1 MNMSEGRLYE
11 AMVEV
16 RVYLTLREKL
26 GWKSKTLSLGRNKV
40 KFSELLD
47 ELKDLKGVLED
58 FGYENFMILLN
69 GRNIRLLDW
78 LDTEVEE
85 GDSIDIF
92 PPAGGG

>member
-1 MNMSEGRLYE
+1 MNISEGRLYE

-47 ELKDLKGVLED
+47 ELKDLKGILED

>member
-1 MNMSEGRLYE
+1 
-11 AMVEV
+11 MVEV

-26 GWKSKTLSLGRNKV
+26 GWKSKTLSLDRSKV

>member
-1 MNMSEGRLYE
+1 MNISEGRLYE

-47 ELKDLKGVLED
+47 ELKGSEREFLR
-58 FGYENFMILLN
+58 ILDM
-69 GRNIRLLDW
+69 RI
-78 LDTEVEE
+78 
-85 GDSIDIF
+85 S
-92 PPAGGG
+92 

>member
-1 MNMSEGRLYE
+1 
-11 AMVEV
+11 MVEV
-16 RVYLTLREKL
+16 RVYVTLREKL
-26 GWKSKTLSLGRNKV
+26 GWKSKVINLRREKM

-58 FGYENFMILLN
+58 LGYENFMILLN

>member
-1 MNMSEGRLYE
+1 MNISEGRLYE

-58 FGYENFMILLN
+58 FRYENFMILLN

>member
-85 GDSIDIF
+85 DSIDIF

>member
-1 MNMSEGRLYE
+1 
-11 AMVEV
+11 MVEV
-16 RVYLTLREKL
+16 RVYVTLREKL
-26 GWKSKTLSLGRNKV
+26 GWKSKVVNLSREKV

-47 ELKDLKGVLED
+47 ELKDLKGVLEE

-78 LDTEVEE
+78 LDTEVEG

>member
-1 MNMSEGRLYE
+1 MSEGRLYE

-47 ELKDLKGVLED
+47 KLKDLKGVLED

>member
-1 MNMSEGRLYE
+1 
-11 AMVEV
+11 MVEV
-16 RVYLTLREKL
+16 RVCLTLREKL

>member
-1 MNMSEGRLYE
+1 
-11 AMVEV
+11 MVEV
-16 RVYLTLREKL
+16 RVYVTLREKL
-26 GWKSKTLSLGRNKV
+26 GWKSKVVNLRREKM

-58 FGYENFMILLN
+58 LGYENFMILLN

>member
-1 MNMSEGRLYE
+1 
-11 AMVEV
+11 
-16 RVYLTLREKL
+16 
-26 GWKSKTLSLGRNKV
+26 
-40 KFSELLD
+40 
-47 ELKDLKGVLED
+47 
-58 FGYENFMILLN
+58 MILLN

>member
-1 MNMSEGRLYE
+1 
-11 AMVEV
+11 MVEV

-47 ELKDLKGVLED
+47 ELKDLKGILED

>member
-1 MNMSEGRLYE
+1 MNISEGRLYE

>member
-1 MNMSEGRLYE
+1 MS
-11 AMVEV
+11 VEV
-16 RVYLTLREKL
+16 RVYVTLREKL
-26 GWKSKTLSLGRNKV
+26 GWKSKMVGLKRERM

-47 ELKDLKGVLED
+47 ELKDLKKVLED

-69 GRNIRLLDW
+69 GRNIRLLNW
-78 LDTEVEE
+78 LDTEIKE

>member
-1 MNMSEGRLYE
+1 
-11 AMVEV
+11 MVEV

-26 GWKSKTLSLGRNKV
+26 GWKSKTLSLGKSKV

>member
-1 MNMSEGRLYE
+1 
-11 AMVEV
+11 MVEV